1 MSDFVERSTSSIKQP
16 KAKEIVVQ
24 KKSIEVVIGEK
35 AEGKLDP
42 NKKGVEMAAPPKEQE
57 VTAHGAAV
65 WVTCP
70 HCGSVRYC
78 YLEYEGEW
86 FTCANCG
93 NPYSVTV

>member
-1 MSDFVERSTSSIKQP
+1 MRNDKLNSSKQP
-16 KAKEIVVQ
+16 KAKDIVVQ
-24 KKSIEVVIGEK
+24 KKTIEVVVGEK

-42 NKKGVEMAAPPKEQE
+42 NKKGVEMAAPPKGQE
-57 VTAHGAAV
+57 VTAHGAEV

-93 NPYSVTV
+93 NAYSVTV